1 MPNVNERLLS
11 SLSPDK
17 TVSGEN
23 FLVYRD
29 VNLEEIMTLVERDD
43 VVSSTEGKFAVVQDN
58 PERNSLDAS
67 WHQDGLTHDFPPK
80 TVLLYCES
88 PGRGD
93 ITTDLADVT
102 LALRGLDSQTR
113 HVLSRI
119 NRHYM
124 SRSGV
129 KFDVRSLVGNDSVTG
144 AEFVSMCSRGWVQGD
159 IDLTLEE
166 MTRAM
171 FRLFESLKS
180 CYVHSWSE
188 GDCFVFNNL
197 RYLHRRF
204 NPVNKPDSARRLVR
218 MWFKSN
224 MS

>member
-17 TVSGEN
+17 VVSGEN
-23 FLVYRD
+23 FSVYRD

-43 VVSSTEGKFAVVQDN
+43 VVSSTEGKFAVVQDS

-88 PGRGD
+88 SGRGD

-102 LALRGLDSQTR
+102 LALRSLDSQTR

-119 NRHYM
+119 NRHYL
-124 SRSGV
+124 SRSGA

-144 AEFVSMCSRGWVQGD
+144 AEFVSMCSRGWCRE
-159 IDLTLEE
+159 TLI
-166 MTRAM
+166 
-171 FRLFESLKS
+171 LPLK
-180 CYVHSWSE
+180 
-188 GDCFVFNNL
+188 
-197 RYLHRRF
+197 
-204 NPVNKPDSARRLVR
+204 K
-218 MWFKSN
+218 
-224 MS
+224 